1 MFFRFIE
8 KKKLSI
14 RAKITD
20 VAESNITLNDG
31 LKINVN
37 LGQLIEKSTFTLN
50 QKTGI
55 KLSHPLLT
63 TTYFFDFTIE
73 NQI

>member
-1 MFFRFIE
+1 M
-8 KKKLSI
+8 
-14 RAKITD
+14 D
-20 VAESNITLNDG
+20 VAESNTLNDG

-55 KLSHPLLT
+55 KLGHQLLKRL
-63 TTYFFDFTIE
+63 
-73 NQI
+73 